1 MQTKVELIT
10 PAIAKKMLEKNTN
23 NRPIRWHHVQKLAE
37 ELLAD
42 EWQTTHQGIAFNNAG
57 FLIDGQHRLNAI
69 VQAGKAV
76 TMSVTRGC
84 DVRAFD
90 VLDRGVNRSLS
101 DIMGIHQR
109 MAEVITMALQIS
121 NGTSK
126 VTPSMIRDLEGTKFF
141 EWADRFN
148 SDFTTCKPKV
158 TQTSV
163 RLAAVINLVE
173 SDNKEFIYHQMTALQ
188 KQEYKDMTPCCASF
202 NKQISKNKM
211 SRPEVL
217 SKALVVFDESRKD
230 TQRLISNEEIIENA
244 NGRVRSIIK
253 NQQ

>member
-23 NRPIRWHHVQKLAE
+23 NRPIRWLHVQKLAE
-37 ELLAD
+37 EILAD

-90 VLDRGVNRSLS
+90 VLDRGVNRSIS

-109 MAEVITMALQIS
+109 MVEVMTMALQIS
-121 NGTSK
+121 NGASK

-141 EWADRFN
+141 EWSDRFN
-148 SDFTTCKPKV
+148 SDFTTCKAKV

-163 RLAAVINLVE
+163 RLAAVVNLVE
-173 SDNKEFIYHQMTALQ
+173 TENKEFIYSQMTALQ
-188 KQEYKDMTPCCASF
+188 KQHYKGMTPCCESF
-202 NKQISKNKM
+202 NKQLSERKM
-211 SRPEVL
+211 SRPEVF
-217 SKALVVFDESRKD
+217 SKALVVFDEDRKN
-230 TQRLISNEEIIENA
+230 TQRLISNAEIIEKA
-244 NGRVRSIIK
+244 NERVRSIIK